1 MSTIFNKIIK
11 KEIPAK
17 IIYEDD
23 DVLAFLD
30 LSQNTKG
37 HTLVIPKEETKSLL
51 TASPDIVSKVFVVA
65 QKIAKDLVDIF
76 EADGVNLLTNA
87 GEIAGQ
93 SVFHFHVHVI
103 PRYSISE
110 LQFKTTENDIEIDVV
125 YETILQYYN

>member
-65 QKIAKDLVDIF
+65 QKIAKDLVDIL

-125 YETILQYYN
+125 YETILQYYK

>member
-51 TASPDIVSKVFVVA
+51 TASPDVVSKVFVVA

-125 YETILQYYN
+125 YETILQYYK

>member
-30 LSQNTKG
+30 ISQNTKG

-125 YETILQYYN
+125 YETILQYYK

>member
-76 EADGVNLLTNA
+76 QADGVNLLTNA

-125 YETILQYYN
+125 YETILQYYK

>member
-125 YETILQYYN
+125 YETILQYYK

>member
-110 LQFKTTENDIEIDVV
+110 LQFKTTENDVEIDVV
-125 YETILQYYN
+125 YETILQYYK

>member
-65 QKIAKDLVDIF
+65 QKIAKDLVNIF
-76 EADGVNLLTNA
+76 DADGVNLLTNA

-125 YETILQYYN
+125 YETILQYYK

>member
-76 EADGVNLLTNA
+76 ETDGVNLLTNA

-125 YETILQYYN
+125 YETILQYYK